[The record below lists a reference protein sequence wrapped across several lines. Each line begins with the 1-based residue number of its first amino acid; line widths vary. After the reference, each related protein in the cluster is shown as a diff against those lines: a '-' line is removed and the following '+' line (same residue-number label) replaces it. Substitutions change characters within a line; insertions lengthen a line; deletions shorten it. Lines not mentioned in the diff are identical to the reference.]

1 MLQLGIV
8 GLGGISQKAY
18 LPYMRQ
24 VTGVHWHLFT
34 RQKQILE
41 EVNMLFGSSTA
52 YDSLDSLAE
61 HPLDGVFIHVATSA
75 HFDIAKLFL
84 KKGIPVFMDKPLTED
99 YTSTKALYDLA
110 KDHKTFLMAGFNRRF
125 APRIMEM
132 KKVEDKNH
140 IRTFKNAVNAP
151 ADFQYKLFDM
161 FIHPLDTALF
171 LTNNVVKRGYFVT
184 KRDGNKILQVSVTL
198 ETDSEIIEASMNLQ
212 SGSRREIIEIESPE
226 VTYSL
231 DDLSNLS
238 VIDGFDRRAIG
249 FGSWASTLEKRGFEP
264 MIDAFIQVITTGVNP
279 ISPKSSLLSH
289 FICDQINKANAPFGM
304 LNLKIME

>member
-99 YTSTKALYDLA
+99 YTSTKA
-110 KDHKTFLMAGFNRRF
+110 
-125 APRIMEM
+125 
-132 KKVEDKNH
+132 
-140 IRTFKNAVNAP
+140 
-151 ADFQYKLFDM
+151 
-161 FIHPLDTALF
+161 
-171 LTNNVVKRGYFVT
+171 
-184 KRDGNKILQVSVTL
+184 
-198 ETDSEIIEASMNLQ
+198 
-212 SGSRREIIEIESPE
+212 
-226 VTYSL
+226 
-231 DDLSNLS
+231 
-238 VIDGFDRRAIG
+238 
-249 FGSWASTLEKRGFEP
+249 
-264 MIDAFIQVITTGVNP
+264 
-279 ISPKSSLLSH
+279 
-289 FICDQINKANAPFGM
+289 
-304 LNLKIME
+304 